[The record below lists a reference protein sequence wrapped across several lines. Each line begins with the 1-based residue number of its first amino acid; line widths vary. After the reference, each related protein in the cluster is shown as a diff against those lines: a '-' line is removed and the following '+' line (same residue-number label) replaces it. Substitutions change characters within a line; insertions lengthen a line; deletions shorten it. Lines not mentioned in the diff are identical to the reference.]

1 MKKTSS
7 SCCKKNLLILLMMFL
22 IATPPVLFGATPE
35 QVISV
40 SFKNA
45 TLIKA
50 LEALKSAGC
59 KLEFNKEDV
68 EASNSR
74 VTLDVKN
81 MPVNEV
87 IALCLHNTNFTY
99 RAENNVYKIFL
110 KDNTIRVVSRRIIS
124 GRIRDAQNNPII
136 GASVVVKGNNQI
148 GTSSDIDG
156 EFKLKVDSNES
167 VTLIVSYIGMK
178 TIEVP
183 VKGTDPI
190 TIKMMEDNQSLEGVV
205 VTGYSNISKK
215 SFTGNSISVDKKELL
230 QATNRNVISALQ
242 TFDPSFRISE
252 QNLWGS
258 DPNMVPEF
266 TIRGSSSLG
275 VSSLDRNASISKSE
289 LKNNSNLPI
298 FIMDGFEVSAEKVYD
313 YDVNR
318 IESIT
323 ILKDAA
329 ATAMYGSRA
338 ANGVVVITT
347 QAPKPGRVRVNYT
360 MTGEI
365 TSPDLS
371 DYNLMNASE
380 KLDAEVKAQL
390 FGDGDVN
397 LNDEYLAKRNNILR
411 GVDTYWL
418 SQPLRTVFNH
428 KHSIYIDGGTE
439 DLRFGVDLKYD
450 TQGGVM
456 KKSAR
461 DRMGAGFAID
471 YRIKGLQI
479 KNYVSYNS
487 VKSNESPY
495 GLFSDYA
502 NKLPY
507 DEMYDEFG
515 NALKNTTLWS
525 GVSLDKTI
533 NPLYEATLNSFDR
546 SSYTELID
554 NLGINY
560 NIIDGLQFKGT
571 FSVTKIDRKS
581 RAFTDPK
588 SRQFDNESG
597 YAIET
602 VRGRLVE
609 GSGQDISWD
618 ANAFLAYN
626 KGILKH
632 NINFSLGINAQ
643 SVSTESQEA
652 TFRGFPSAIMSEPA
666 YASMIDGKPTYSD
679 DLSRLF
685 GSFAILNYSYNNI
698 YLTDLTFRLDGS
710 SKFGSNK
717 RMAPFWSLGL
727 GLNIHNYDFMKKIE
741 LIDRLKI
748 RGTYGE
754 VGKVNFPPYAAISTY
769 NTYNDWYSTGYGVLM
784 EYFGNPNLTWEK
796 TRTLDVG
803 FDLSILKGLID
814 LNFSYYRKKTVDLI
828 TDITI
833 PSSSGF
839 TSYKANL
846 GEIMN
851 KGFEIM
857 FRSAIINRKDLN
869 VTLYAN
875 LAHNKNEILKVSD
888 DVMAYNDLVNEYY
901 SQDESE
907 ADLSVPNTK
916 YEVGA
921 STTSIYAMRSLGID
935 PSNGKEM
942 FLKRDGTITY
952 DWNAAEQVIVGNT
965 EPKAQGSF
973 GLNVMYKGFSLFT
986 SFLYE
991 WGAQRYNSTLVNK
1004 VENADIESYNVD
1016 KRVLSDRWQKP
1027 GDITPLKNIAD
1038 RDVTTKPTSRFVQ
1051 DYNMLELSSLSIG
1064 YDFKTE
1070 SLKKLGISML
1080 RIQANTSSL
1089 FVASS
1094 VLQERG
1100 TSYPFA
1106 RTYGFTINL
1115 NF

>member
-1 MKKTSS
+1 MKKFFSRR
-7 SCCKKNLLILLMMFL
+7 CKESLLILFAMFL
-22 IATPPVLFGATPE
+22 VATPPAVFGAAPE

-40 SFKNA
+40 SFKNVS
-45 TLIKA
+45 LIKA
-50 LEALKSAGC
+50 LESLKDAGC
-59 KLEFNKEDV
+59 KIEFNREDV
-68 EASNSR
+68 AASDSR
-74 VTLDVKN
+74 VTIDVKN
-81 MPVNEV
+81 TPVNEV
-87 IALCLHNTNFTY
+87 VALCLKNTDFTY
-99 RAENNVYKIFL
+99 RVENNVYTIFL
-110 KDNTIRVVSRRIIS
+110 KDRAFRVVSRRIIS
-124 GRIRDAQNNPII
+124 GVVRGVDNKPII
-136 GASVVVKGNNQI
+136 GASVVVKGQNQI
-148 GTSSDIDG
+148 GTSSDLDG
-156 EFKLKVDSNES
+156 EFKLKVNDNAP

-178 TIEVP
+178 TMEVL
-183 VKGTDPI
+183 VKGSDPI
-190 TIKMMEDNQSLEGVV
+190 TVRMEEDTQSLEGVV

-215 SFTGNSISVDKKELL
+215 SFTGNSISVDKQELL
-230 QATNRNVISALQ
+230 KATNRNVITALQ
-242 TFDPSFRISE
+242 TFDPSFRVAE

-266 TIRGSSSLG
+266 NIRGNSSLG

-298 FIMDGFEVSAEKVYD
+298 FIMDGFEVTAEKVYD

-371 DYNLMNASE
+371 DYNLMNAAE
-380 KLDAEVKAQL
+380 KLDAEVRANL
-390 FGDGDVN
+390 FGDGDIN
-397 LNDEYLAKRNNILR
+397 LNEDYLAKRNNVMR

-428 KHSIYIDGGTE
+428 KHSIYIDGGSE

-461 DRMGAGFAID
+461 DRMGAGVSVD

-479 KNYVSYNS
+479 KNYISYNT

-515 NALKNTTLWS
+515 NALKNTTQWS
-525 GVSLDKTI
+525 GVSLDKTV

-560 NIIDGLQFKGT
+560 DIIDGLQFKGT

-588 SRQFDNESG
+588 SRQFDDSG
-597 YAIET
+597 YAVET

-609 GSGQDISWD
+609 GSGQDVTWD
-618 ANAFLAYN
+618 ASAFLAYN
-626 KGILKH
+626 KGIRKH
-632 NINFSLGINAQ
+632 NINVSLGINAQ

-666 YASMIDGKPTYSD
+666 YASMMDGKPTYSD

-685 GSFAILNYSYNNI
+685 GSFAIMNYSYNNI
-698 YLTDLTFRLDGS
+698 YLADVTFRLDGS

-727 GLNIHNYDFMKKIE
+727 GLNIHNYDFMKNFKA
-741 LIDRLKI
+741 IDRLKI

-769 NTYNDWYSTGYGVLM
+769 DVYNEWYSTGYGVLM
-784 EYFGNPNLTWEK
+784 EYFGNSNLAWEK
-796 TRTLDVG
+796 TKTLDVG
-803 FDLSILKGLID
+803 FDLSVLKGLVD

-828 TDITI
+828 TDVTI

-857 FRSAIINRKDLN
+857 LRSAIINRKDLN
-869 VTLYAN
+869 VTVYAN

-901 SQDESE
+901 SKDQSE
-907 ADLSVPNTK
+907 VDLSLPNTK

-935 PSNGKEM
+935 PSNGREM
-942 FLKRDGTITY
+942 FVKRDGTITY
-952 DWNAAEQVIVGNT
+952 DWSAAEQVIVGNT

-991 WGAQRYNSTLVNK
+991 WGAQRYNSTLVSK
-1004 VENADIESYNVD
+1004 VENADIENYNVD

-1027 GDITPLKNIAD
+1027 GDVTPLKNIAD

-1064 YDFKTE
+1064 YDFKSET
-1070 SLKKLGISML
+1070 LKKFGVSML
-1080 RIQANTSSL
+1080 RIQANTNSL